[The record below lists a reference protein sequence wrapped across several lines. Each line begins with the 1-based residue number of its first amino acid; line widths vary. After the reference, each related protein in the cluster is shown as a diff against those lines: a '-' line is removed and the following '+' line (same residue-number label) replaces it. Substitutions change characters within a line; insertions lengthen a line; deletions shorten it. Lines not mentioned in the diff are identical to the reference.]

1 MKRVKRFLALAAAIL
16 LYATSPVFAD
26 VAILPAFL
34 IVGGGIILI
43 VVIVIVALVLLI
55 KSLKRRKARQEAP
68 MMGAAID
75 AAKPGKEEA
84 EE

>member
-34 IVGGGIILI
+34 IVGGGLILI
-43 VVIVIVALVLLI
+43 VVIVIIALVLLI
-55 KSLKRRKARQEAP
+55 KTLKRRKAGQNAP
-68 MMGAAID
+68 VMGSATD
-75 AAKPGKEEA
+75 AADSEKEEA

>member
-34 IVGGGIILI
+34 IVGGGLILI
-43 VVIVIVALVLLI
+43 IVVVIIALVLLI
-55 KSLKRRKARQEAP
+55 KTLRRRKAEQEAP
-68 MMGAAID
+68 VMGTAVD
-75 AAKPGKEEA
+75 AAEPGKEETK
-84 EE
+84 E